1 MRSMISSS
9 ERALARS
16 DFRRFW
22 PLLFGYAVLWLC
34 ALPLALWS
42 RRGYLDPRHPME
54 AMASVNGYLN
64 GSAKAAILIS
74 AFFAVLL
81 AMALF
86 SYLMNSRSVG
96 LMHSLPITRG
106 RQFATHFVVGVIMFT
121 AVHLA
126 AALLALPVQAA
137 LGAVDVRGTWEWFAA
152 AELTGLFFFA
162 LATLCAMIT
171 GWLLA
176 IPVIYTGINFLFGAF
191 HLLFSTMTQLFYWGY
206 ESSGWPA
213 WVSWLTPVVRLYNVA
228 AASGPEDIALYGVEN
243 GNRYY
248 LNYLPARF
256 WKAMLIYT
264 VAAVLF
270 IVIAW
275 LFCRARRSET
285 AGDAIVFPWLR
296 PVVLYV
302 ISLAGGMGL
311 GILLWY
317 LVSYGESIYV
327 LLLCQIVAGLIVYF
341 GVQMLLHKSFKVFN
355 RRGWLGAAA
364 LTAVL
369 VIISL
374 VIRFDAFGAQKYV
387 PDVNQIESAALST
400 YADDNVPSVSG
411 LKDPQGLEKLTALHK
426 AILEQGRPSG
436 EEIDQINSTPT
447 SEYSGDQDYLTF
459 SIEYT
464 LKDGS
469 TVSRN
474 YSQIVR
480 RGTPLY
486 EAANAFYN
494 DSTVRQARYDDNYID
509 AEIEPSAITGGWF
522 NNYKQDGDSAE
533 LTAAQARQ
541 LYAAVQRYYEARRQ
555 RTIDVL
561 DAASADQ
568 QYTCFYLE
576 ILYRDDTTVATVSG
590 DGDVVYPA
598 DTVKDDCSWSID
610 NLPADCT
617 EVLDLLV
624 SFGLAEN
631 TDELLYD

>member
-42 RRGYLDPRHPME
+42 RRDYLNPRRPME
-54 AMASVNGYLN
+54 VMASVSGYLN
-64 GSAKAAILIS
+64 GSAKATIFVS
-74 AFFAVLL
+74 AFFTVLL

-106 RQFATHFVVGVIMFT
+106 RQFATHFIVGVIMFT

-152 AELTGLFFFA
+152 AELTSLFFFA
-162 LATLCAMIT
+162 LAALCAMIT

-191 HLLFSTMTQLFYWGY
+191 YLLISTMTQMFYWGY
-206 ESSGWPA
+206 ESNGWPA
-213 WVSWLTPVVRLYNVA
+213 WVSWLTPLVRLYNVA
-228 AASGPEDIALYGVEN
+228 APAGPDDIVLYGMEN
-243 GNRYY
+243 GTNYY
-248 LNYLPARF
+248 VNYLPARF
-256 WKAMLIYT
+256 WNAMLIYT

-275 LFCRARRSET
+275 LFCRARHSET

-327 LLLCQIVAGLIVYF
+327 MLLCQIVAGLIVYF

-355 RRGWLGAAA
+355 HRGWLGAAA
-364 LTAVL
+364 LAAAL

-387 PDVNQIESAALST
+387 PDVNQIESAQINT
-400 YADDNVPSVSG
+400 YAYDNIPSVRG

-426 AILEQGRPSG
+426 AILEQGRPASQ
-436 EEIDQINSTPT
+436 EIDQINSIPT
-447 SEYSGDQDYLTF
+447 SEYTGDQDYFTF
-459 SIEYT
+459 SIDYT
-464 LKDGS
+464 LKDGNTIRRS
-469 TVSRN
+469 

-494 DSTVRQARYDDNYID
+494 DPAVRQVSYDDNYLD

-522 NNYKQDGDSAE
+522 NNYKQDGGGSAE
-533 LTAAQARQ
+533 LTSTQARQ
-541 LYAAVQRYYEARRQ
+541 LYAAIQRYYEAQRQ
-555 RTIDVL
+555 QTIDVL
-561 DAASADQ
+561 DAANADR
-568 QYTCFYLE
+568 QYACFYLE
-576 ILYRDDTTVATVSG
+576 ILYRDDTVAATVSG
-590 DGDVVYPA
+590 NGA
-598 DTVKDDCSWSID
+598 EAAKDDCSWGID

-631 TDELLYD
+631 TAKLLYDE

>member
-34 ALPLALWS
+34 ALPLSLWS
-42 RRGYLDPRHPME
+42 RHDYLSSRRPME
-54 AMASVNGYLN
+54 AMASVSNYFYN
-64 GSAKAAILIS
+64 ASRASIYVS

-86 SYLMNSRSVG
+86 AYLMNSRSVG

-106 RQFATHFVVGVIMFT
+106 RQFATHFAVGVVMFT

-126 AALLALPVQAA
+126 AALLTLPVQAA
-137 LGAVDVRGTWEWFAA
+137 LGAVNMRGTWEWFAA
-152 AELTGLFFFA
+152 AELTSLFFFA

-176 IPVIYTGINFLFGAF
+176 VPVIYTGINFLFAAF
-191 HLLFSTMTQLFYWGY
+191 YLLFSTMTQLFYWGY
-206 ESSGWPA
+206 ESGGWTG
-213 WVSWLTPVVRLYNVA
+213 WVSWLTPLVRLYNTAGSV
-228 AASGPEDIALYGVEN
+228 GPEDIVLYGMDN
-243 GNRYY
+243 GSQYY
-248 LNYLPARF
+248 LYRLPADF
-256 WKAMLIYT
+256 WKTLLIYT

-275 LFCRARRSET
+275 LFCRARQSET

-317 LVSYGESIYV
+317 MVSNTQSIV
-327 LLLCQIVAGLIVYF
+327 ALLLCQIVAGLIVYF

-369 VIISL
+369 VILCL
-374 VIRFDAFGAQKYV
+374 VIRFDAFGAQKYI
-387 PDVNQIESAALST
+387 PDVNQIESAEVRT
-400 YADDNVPSVSG
+400 YGDTPTVSG
-411 LKDPQGLEKLTALHK
+411 LQDPQGLEKLTAFHK
-426 AILEQGRPSG
+426 AVLDQGKPAAA
-436 EEIDQINSTPT
+436 EIDQVIGVPT
-447 SEYSGDQDYLTF
+447 SENDDSQRYITF
-459 SIEYT
+459 AFSYYM
-464 LKDGS
+464 KDGS
-469 TVSRN
+469 TVYRT
-474 YSQIVR
+474 YTQIVR

-494 DSTVRQARYDDNYID
+494 DPAVRQVSYDNRYSYVKID
-509 AEIEPSAITGGWF
+509 PSTITGGWF
-522 NNYKQDGDSAE
+522 NNYDLGGDSVE
-533 LTAAQARQ
+533 LTAAQTRQ
-541 LYAAVQRYYEARRQ
+541 LYAAIQRYYDANRQ
-555 RTIDVL
+555 KTVDILHSD
-561 DAASADQ
+561 DGQ
-568 QYTCFYLE
+568 QRATCFYLE
-576 ILYRDDTTVATVSG
+576 FNYRDAEHAASVDGNSPVSVDTENG
-590 DGDVVYPA
+590 DCFWNL
-598 DTVKDDCSWSID
+598 DD
-610 NLPADCT
+610 LPADCT

-624 SFGLAEN
+624 SFGLAKT
-631 TDELLYD
+631 TDDLLYD

>member
-34 ALPLALWS
+34 ALPLSLWS
-42 RRGYLDPRHPME
+42 RHDYLSSRRPME
-54 AMASVNGYLN
+54 AMASVSNYFYN
-64 GSAKAAILIS
+64 ASRASIYVS

-86 SYLMNSRSVG
+86 AYLMNSRSVG

-106 RQFATHFVVGVIMFT
+106 RQFATHFAVGVVMFT

-126 AALLALPVQAA
+126 TALLTLPVQAA

-152 AELTGLFFFA
+152 AELTSLFFFA
-162 LATLCAMIT
+162 LATLCALIT

-176 IPVIYTGINFLFGAF
+176 VPVIYTGINFLFAAF
-191 HLLFSTMTQLFYWGY
+191 YLLFSTMTQLFYWGY
-206 ESSGWPA
+206 ESAGWPA
-213 WVSWLTPVVRLYNVA
+213 WVNWLTPFVRLYQA
-228 AASGPEDIALYGVEN
+228 ATTTGAEDEIPYGVEN
-243 GNRYY
+243 GARYY
-248 LNYLPARF
+248 FDYLPSAF
-256 WKAMLIYT
+256 WKTMLIYT
-264 VAAVLF
+264 AAAVLF
-270 IVIAW
+270 IVLAW

-317 LVSYGESIYV
+317 MVSNTQSIV
-327 LLLCQIVAGLIVYF
+327 ALLLCQIVAGLIVYF

-369 VIISL
+369 VILCL
-374 VIRFDAFGAQKYV
+374 VIRFDAFGAQKYI
-387 PDVNQIESAALST
+387 PDVNQIESAEVRT
-400 YADDNVPSVSG
+400 YGDTPTVSG
-411 LKDPQGLEKLTALHK
+411 LQDPQGLEKLTAFHK
-426 AILEQGRPSG
+426 AVLDQGKPAAA
-436 EEIDQINSTPT
+436 EIDQVIGVPT
-447 SEYSGDQDYLTF
+447 SENDDSQRYITF
-459 SIEYT
+459 AFSYYM
-464 LKDGS
+464 KDGS
-469 TVSRN
+469 TVYRT
-474 YSQIVR
+474 YTQIVR

-494 DSTVRQARYDDNYID
+494 DPAVRQVSYDNRYSYVKID
-509 AEIEPSAITGGWF
+509 PSTITGGWF
-522 NNYKQDGDSAE
+522 NNYDLGGDSVE
-533 LTAAQARQ
+533 LTAAQTRQ
-541 LYAAVQRYYEARRQ
+541 LYAAIQRYYDANRQ
-555 RTIDVL
+555 KTVDILHSD
-561 DAASADQ
+561 DGQ
-568 QYTCFYLE
+568 QRATCFYLE
-576 ILYRDDTTVATVSG
+576 FNYRDAEHAASVDGNSPVSVDTENG
-590 DGDVVYPA
+590 DCFWNL
-598 DTVKDDCSWSID
+598 DD
-610 NLPADCT
+610 LPADCT

-624 SFGLAEN
+624 SFGLAET
-631 TDELLYD
+631 TDDLLYD

>member
-42 RRGYLDPRHPME
+42 RRDYLNPRRPME
-54 AMASVNGYLN
+54 VMASVSGYLN
-64 GSAKAAILIS
+64 GSAKATIFVS
-74 AFFAVLL
+74 AFFTVLL

-106 RQFATHFVVGVIMFT
+106 RQFATHFIVGVIMFT

-152 AELTGLFFFA
+152 AELTSLFFFA
-162 LATLCAMIT
+162 LAALCAMIT

-191 HLLFSTMTQLFYWGY
+191 YLLISTMTQMFYWGY
-206 ESSGWPA
+206 ESNGWPA
-213 WVSWLTPVVRLYNVA
+213 WVSWLTPLVRLYNVA
-228 AASGPEDIALYGVEN
+228 APAGPDDIVLYGMEN
-243 GNRYY
+243 GTNYY
-248 LNYLPARF
+248 VNYLPARF
-256 WKAMLIYT
+256 WNAMLIYT

-275 LFCRARRSET
+275 LFCRARHSET

-317 LVSYGESIYV
+317 LVFYGESIYV
-327 LLLCQIVAGLIVYF
+327 MLLCQIVAGLIVYF

-364 LTAVL
+364 LTAAL
-369 VIISL
+369 VIVSL
-374 VIRFDAFGAQKYV
+374 AIRFDAFGAHKYV
-387 PDVNQIESAALST
+387 PDVNQIESAEINT
-400 YADDNVPSVSG
+400 YAYDNIPSVRG

-426 AILEQGRPSG
+426 AILEQGRPASQ
-436 EEIDQINSTPT
+436 EIDQINSIPT
-447 SEYSGDQDYLTF
+447 SEYTGDQDYFTF
-459 SIEYT
+459 SIDYT
-464 LKDGS
+464 LKDGNTIRRS
-469 TVSRN
+469 

-494 DSTVRQARYDDNYID
+494 DPAVRQVSYDDNYLD

-522 NNYKQDGDSAE
+522 NNYKQDGGGSAE
-533 LTAAQARQ
+533 LTSTQARQ
-541 LYAAVQRYYEARRQ
+541 LYAAIQRYYEAQRQ
-555 RTIDVL
+555 QTIDVL
-561 DAASADQ
+561 DAANADR
-568 QYTCFYLE
+568 QYACFYLE
-576 ILYRDDTTVATVSG
+576 ILYRDDTVAATVSG
-590 DGDVVYPA
+590 NGA
-598 DTVKDDCSWSID
+598 EAAKDDCSWGID

-631 TDELLYD
+631 TAELLYDE

>member
-42 RRGYLDPRHPME
+42 RRDYLNPRRPME
-54 AMASVNGYLN
+54 VMASVSGYLN
-64 GSAKAAILIS
+64 GSAKATIFVS

-152 AELTGLFFFA
+152 AELTSLFFFA

-176 IPVIYTGINFLFGAF
+176 IPVIYTGVNFLFSAF
-191 HLLFSTMTQLFYWGY
+191 YLLISTMTQMFYWGY
-206 ESSGWPA
+206 ESNGWPA
-213 WVSWLTPVVRLYNVA
+213 WVSWLTPLVRLYNVA
-228 AASGPEDIALYGVEN
+228 APSGPDDIVLYGMEN

-256 WKAMLIYT
+256 WNAMLIYT

-275 LFCRARRSET
+275 LFCRARHSET

-327 LLLCQIVAGLIVYF
+327 MLLCQIVAGLIVYF

-355 RRGWLGAAA
+355 RHGWLGAAA
-364 LTAVL
+364 LTAAL
-369 VIISL
+369 VIVSL

-387 PDVNQIESAALST
+387 PDVNQIESAKINT
-400 YADDNVPSVSG
+400 YAYDNIPSVRG

-426 AILEQGRPSG
+426 AILEQGRPSN
-436 EEIDQINSTPT
+436 EEIDQTVGVPT
-447 SEYSGDQDYLTF
+447 SEYSGDQDSFTF
-459 SIEYT
+459 SITYT
-464 LKDGS
+464 LKDGRTIRRS
-469 TVSRN
+469 
-474 YSQIVR
+474 YSQIVH

-494 DSTVRQARYDDNYID
+494 DPAVRQVSYDDTHID
-509 AEIEPSAITGGWF
+509 ADIEPSAITGGWF
-522 NNYKQDGDSAE
+522 NNYKQDGGSVE
-533 LTAAQARQ
+533 LTGTQARQ
-541 LYAAVQRYYEARRQ
+541 LYAAVQRYYEVDRQ
-555 RTIDVL
+555 QTIDVL
-561 DAASADQ
+561 DAASADR
-568 QYTCFYLE
+568 QYACFYLE
-576 ILYRDDTTVATVSG
+576 ILYRDDTTVTTGSG
-590 DGDVVYPA
+590 DGA
-598 DTVKDDCSWSID
+598 ETAKDDCSFYTD

-631 TDELLYD
+631 TAELLYD

>member
-34 ALPLALWS
+34 ALPLSLWS
-42 RRGYLDPRHPME
+42 RHDYLSSRRPME
-54 AMASVNGYLN
+54 AMASVSNYFYN
-64 GSAKAAILIS
+64 ASRASIYVS

-86 SYLMNSRSVG
+86 AYLMNSRSVG

-106 RQFATHFVVGVIMFT
+106 RQFATHFAVGVVMFT

-126 AALLALPVQAA
+126 TALLTLPVQAA

-152 AELTGLFFFA
+152 AELTSLFFFA

-176 IPVIYTGINFLFGAF
+176 VPVIYTGINFLFAAF

-206 ESSGWPA
+206 ESTGWPA
-213 WVSWLTPVVRLYNVA
+213 WVNWLTPFVRLYQA
-228 AASGPEDIALYGVEN
+228 ATTTGAEDEIPYGVEN
-243 GNRYY
+243 GARYY
-248 LNYLPARF
+248 FDYLPADF
-256 WKAMLIYT
+256 WKTLLIYT
-264 VAAVLF
+264 VAAVIF
-270 IVIAW
+270 IVVAW
-275 LFCRARRSET
+275 LFCRARQSET

-317 LVSYGESIYV
+317 MVSNTQSIV
-327 LLLCQIVAGLIVYF
+327 ALLLCQIVAGLIVYF

-369 VIISL
+369 VILCL
-374 VIRFDAFGAQKYV
+374 VIRFDAFGAQKYI
-387 PDVNQIESAALST
+387 PDVNQIESAEVRT
-400 YADDNVPSVSG
+400 YGDTPTVSG
-411 LKDPQGLEKLTALHK
+411 LQDPQGLEKLTAFHK
-426 AILEQGRPSG
+426 AVLDQGKPAAA
-436 EEIDQINSTPT
+436 EIDQVIGVPT
-447 SEYSGDQDYLTF
+447 SENDDSQRYITF
-459 SIEYT
+459 AFSYYM
-464 LKDGS
+464 KDGS
-469 TVSRN
+469 TVYRT
-474 YSQIVR
+474 YTQIVR

-494 DSTVRQARYDDNYID
+494 DPAVRQVSYDNRYSYVKID
-509 AEIEPSAITGGWF
+509 PSTITGGWF
-522 NNYKQDGDSAE
+522 NNYDLGGDSVE
-533 LTAAQARQ
+533 LTAAQTRQ
-541 LYAAVQRYYEARRQ
+541 LYAAIQRYYDANRQ
-555 RTIDVL
+555 KTVDILHSD
-561 DAASADQ
+561 DGQ
-568 QYTCFYLE
+568 QRATCFYLE
-576 ILYRDDTTVATVSG
+576 FNYRDAEHAASVDGNSPVSVDTENG
-590 DGDVVYPA
+590 DCFWNL
-598 DTVKDDCSWSID
+598 DD
-610 NLPADCT
+610 LPADCT

-624 SFGLAEN
+624 SFGLAET
-631 TDELLYD
+631 TDDLLYD

>member
-34 ALPLALWS
+34 ALPLSLWS
-42 RRGYLDPRHPME
+42 RHDYLSSRRPME
-54 AMASVNGYLN
+54 AMASVSNYFYN
-64 GSAKAAILIS
+64 ASRASIYVS

-106 RQFATHFVVGVIMFT
+106 RQFATHFIVGVIMFT

-137 LGAVDVRGTWEWFAA
+137 LGAVNMRGTWEWFAA
-152 AELTGLFFFA
+152 AELTSLFFFA

-176 IPVIYTGINFLFGAF
+176 VPVIYTGINFLFAAF

-206 ESSGWPA
+206 ESAGWPA
-213 WVSWLTPVVRLYNVA
+213 WVNWLTPFVRLYQA
-228 AASGPEDIALYGVEN
+228 ATTTGAEDEIPYGVEN
-243 GNRYY
+243 GARYY
-248 LNYLPARF
+248 FDYLPSAF
-256 WKAMLIYT
+256 WKTMLIYT
-264 VAAVLF
+264 AAAVLF
-270 IVIAW
+270 IVLAW
-275 LFCRARRSET
+275 LFCRARQSET

-317 LVSYGESIYV
+317 MVSNTQSIV
-327 LLLCQIVAGLIVYF
+327 ALLLCQIVAGLIVYF

-364 LTAVL
+364 LTAAL
-369 VIISL
+369 VILCL
-374 VIRFDAFGAQKYV
+374 VIRFDAFGVQKYV
-387 PDVNQIESAALST
+387 PDVNQIESAEINT
-400 YADDNVPSVSG
+400 YAYDDIPSVRG

-426 AILEQGRPSG
+426 AILEQGRPSSQ
-436 EEIDQINSTPT
+436 EIDQTVGVPT
-447 SEYSGDQDYLTF
+447 SEYSGDQDYFTF
-459 SIEYT
+459 AITYS
-464 LKDGS
+464 LKDGGTIRRS
-469 TVSRN
+469 

-494 DSTVRQARYDDNYID
+494 DSAVRQASYDDNYIGAD
-509 AEIEPSAITGGWF
+509 IEPSAITGGWF
-522 NNYKQDGDSAE
+522 NNYDLGGDSAE

-541 LYAAVQRYYEARRQ
+541 LYAAVQRYYEADRQ

-561 DAASADQ
+561 DAANADR

-576 ILYRDDTTVATVSG
+576 ILYRDVFTVATGSG
-590 DGDVVYPA
+590 DGA
-598 DTVKDDCSWSID
+598 ETAKDDCSWSID

-617 EVLDLLV
+617 EVLDLLL
-624 SFGLAEN
+624 SFGLAETN
-631 TDELLYD
+631 DDLLYD

>member
-42 RRGYLDPRHPME
+42 RRDYLNPRRPME
-54 AMASVNGYLN
+54 VMASVSGYLN
-64 GSAKAAILIS
+64 GSAKATIFVS

-152 AELTGLFFFA
+152 AELTSLFFFA
-162 LATLCAMIT
+162 LAALCAMIT

-191 HLLFSTMTQLFYWGY
+191 YLLISTMTQMFYWGY
-206 ESSGWPA
+206 ESNGWPA
-213 WVSWLTPVVRLYNVA
+213 WVSWLTPLVRLYNVA
-228 AASGPEDIALYGVEN
+228 APAGPDDIVLYGMEN
-243 GNRYY
+243 GTNYY
-248 LNYLPARF
+248 VNYLPARF
-256 WKAMLIYT
+256 WNAMLIYT

-275 LFCRARRSET
+275 LFCRARHSET

-327 LLLCQIVAGLIVYF
+327 MLLCQIVAGLIVYF

-364 LTAVL
+364 LTAAL
-369 VIISL
+369 VIVSL

-387 PDVNQIESAALST
+387 PDVNQIESAEINT
-400 YADDNVPSVSG
+400 YAYDNIPGVRG

-426 AILEQGRPSG
+426 AILEQGRPASQ
-436 EEIDQINSTPT
+436 EIDQINSVPT
-447 SEYSGDQDYLTF
+447 SEYSGDQDYFTF
-459 SIEYT
+459 SITYT

-469 TVSRN
+469 TIRRS

-494 DSTVRQARYDDNYID
+494 DPAVRQVSYDDNYLD

-522 NNYKQDGDSAE
+522 NNYKQDGGGSAE
-533 LTAAQARQ
+533 LTGTQARQ
-541 LYAAVQRYYEARRQ
+541 LYAAVQRYYETGRQ
-555 RTIDVL
+555 KTIDVL
-561 DAASADQ
+561 DAAKADR
-568 QYTCFYLE
+568 QYACFYLE
-576 ILYRDDTTVATVSG
+576 ILYRDDTVAATVSG
-590 DGDVVYPA
+590 NGA
-598 DTVKDDCSWSID
+598 EAAKDDCSWGID

-631 TDELLYD
+631 TAELLYDE

>member
-42 RRGYLDPRHPME
+42 RRDYLSPRRPME
-54 AMASVNGYLN
+54 VMASVSGYLN
-64 GSAKAAILIS
+64 GSAKATIFVS
-74 AFFAVLL
+74 AFFTVLL

-152 AELTGLFFFA
+152 AELTSLFFFA
-162 LATLCAMIT
+162 LAALCAMIT

-191 HLLFSTMTQLFYWGY
+191 YLLISTMTQMFYWGY
-206 ESSGWPA
+206 ESNGWPA
-213 WVSWLTPVVRLYNVA
+213 WVSWLTPLVRLYNVA
-228 AASGPEDIALYGVEN
+228 APAGPDDIVLYGMEN
-243 GNRYY
+243 GTNYY
-248 LNYLPARF
+248 VNYLPARF
-256 WKAMLIYT
+256 WNAMLIYT

-275 LFCRARRSET
+275 LFCRARHSET

-327 LLLCQIVAGLIVYF
+327 MLLCQIVAGLIVYF

-364 LTAVL
+364 LTAAL
-369 VIISL
+369 VIVSL

-387 PDVNQIESAALST
+387 PDVNQIESAQINT
-400 YADDNVPSVSG
+400 YAYDNIPSVRG

-426 AILEQGRPSG
+426 AILEQGRPASQ
-436 EEIDQINSTPT
+436 EIDQINSVPT
-447 SEYSGDQDYLTF
+447 SEYSGDQDYFTF
-459 SIEYT
+459 SIDYT
-464 LKDGS
+464 LKDGNTIRRS
-469 TVSRN
+469 

-494 DSTVRQARYDDNYID
+494 DPAVRQVSYDDNYLD

-522 NNYKQDGDSAE
+522 NNYKQDGGGSAE
-533 LTAAQARQ
+533 LTSTQARQ
-541 LYAAVQRYYEARRQ
+541 LYAAIQRYYEAQRQ
-555 RTIDVL
+555 QTIDVL
-561 DAASADQ
+561 DAANADR
-568 QYTCFYLE
+568 QYACFYLE
-576 ILYRDDTTVATVSG
+576 ILYRDDTVAATVSG
-590 DGDVVYPA
+590 NGA
-598 DTVKDDCSWSID
+598 EAAKDDCSWGID

-631 TDELLYD
+631 TAELLYDE

>member
-42 RRGYLDPRHPME
+42 RRDYLNPRRPME
-54 AMASVNGYLN
+54 VMASVSGYLN
-64 GSAKAAILIS
+64 GSAKATIFVS
-74 AFFAVLL
+74 AFFTVLL

-106 RQFATHFVVGVIMFT
+106 RQFATHFIVGVIMFT

-152 AELTGLFFFA
+152 AELTSLFFFA
-162 LATLCAMIT
+162 LAALCAMIT

-191 HLLFSTMTQLFYWGY
+191 YLLISTMTQMFYWGY
-206 ESSGWPA
+206 ESNGWPA
-213 WVSWLTPVVRLYNVA
+213 WVSWLTPLVRLYNVA
-228 AASGPEDIALYGVEN
+228 APAGPDDIVLYGMEN
-243 GNRYY
+243 GTNYY
-248 LNYLPARF
+248 VNYLPARF
-256 WKAMLIYT
+256 WNAMLIYT

-275 LFCRARRSET
+275 LFCRARHSET

-327 LLLCQIVAGLIVYF
+327 MLLCQIVAGLIVYF

-364 LTAVL
+364 LTAAL
-369 VIISL
+369 VIVSL
-374 VIRFDAFGAQKYV
+374 AIRFDAFGAQKYV
-387 PDVNQIESAALST
+387 PDVNQIESAEINT
-400 YADDNVPSVSG
+400 YAYDNIPSVRG

-426 AILEQGRPSG
+426 AILEQGRPASQ
-436 EEIDQINSTPT
+436 EIDQINSIPT
-447 SEYSGDQDYLTF
+447 SEYTGDQDYFTF
-459 SIEYT
+459 SIDYT
-464 LKDGS
+464 LKDGNTIRRS
-469 TVSRN
+469 

-494 DSTVRQARYDDNYID
+494 DPAVRQVSYDDNYLD

-522 NNYKQDGDSAE
+522 NNYKQDGGGSAE
-533 LTAAQARQ
+533 LTSTQARQ
-541 LYAAVQRYYEARRQ
+541 LYAAIQRYYEAQRQ
-555 RTIDVL
+555 QTIDVL
-561 DAASADQ
+561 DAANADR
-568 QYTCFYLE
+568 QYACFYLE
-576 ILYRDDTTVATVSG
+576 ILYRDDTVAATVSG
-590 DGDVVYPA
+590 NGA
-598 DTVKDDCSWSID
+598 EAAKDDCSWGID

-631 TDELLYD
+631 TAELLYDE

>member
-34 ALPLALWS
+34 ALPLSLWS
-42 RRGYLDPRHPME
+42 RHDYLSSRRPME
-54 AMASVNGYLN
+54 AMASVSNYFYN
-64 GSAKAAILIS
+64 ASRASIYVS

-106 RQFATHFVVGVIMFT
+106 RQFATHFIVGVIMFT

-137 LGAVDVRGTWEWFAA
+137 LGAVNMRGTWEWFAA
-152 AELTGLFFFA
+152 AELTSLFFFA

-176 IPVIYTGINFLFGAF
+176 VPVIYTGINFLFAAF

-206 ESSGWPA
+206 ESAGWPA
-213 WVSWLTPVVRLYNVA
+213 WVNWLTPFVRLYQA
-228 AASGPEDIALYGVEN
+228 ATTTGAEDEIPYGVEN
-243 GNRYY
+243 GARYY
-248 LNYLPARF
+248 FDYLPSAF
-256 WKAMLIYT
+256 WKTMLIYT
-264 VAAVLF
+264 AAAVLF
-270 IVIAW
+270 IVLAW
-275 LFCRARRSET
+275 LFCRARQSET

-317 LVSYGESIYV
+317 MVSNTQSIV
-327 LLLCQIVAGLIVYF
+327 ALLLCQIVAGLIVYF

-369 VIISL
+369 VILCL
-374 VIRFDAFGAQKYV
+374 VIRFDAFGAQKYI
-387 PDVNQIESAALST
+387 PDVNQIESAEVRT
-400 YADDNVPSVSG
+400 YGDTPTVSG
-411 LKDPQGLEKLTALHK
+411 LQDPQGLEKLTAFHK
-426 AILEQGRPSG
+426 AVLDQGKPAAA
-436 EEIDQINSTPT
+436 EIDQVIGVPT
-447 SEYSGDQDYLTF
+447 SENDDSQRYITF
-459 SIEYT
+459 AFSYYM
-464 LKDGS
+464 KDGS
-469 TVSRN
+469 TVYRT
-474 YSQIVR
+474 YTQIVR

-494 DSTVRQARYDDNYID
+494 DPAVRQVSYDNRYSYVKID
-509 AEIEPSAITGGWF
+509 PSTITGGWF
-522 NNYKQDGDSAE
+522 NNYDLGGDSVE
-533 LTAAQARQ
+533 LTAAQTRQ
-541 LYAAVQRYYEARRQ
+541 LYAAIQRYYEADRQ

-561 DAASADQ
+561 DAANADR

-576 ILYRDDTTVATVSG
+576 ILYRDDTVAATVSG
-590 DGDVVYPA
+590 DGA
-598 DTVKDDCSWSID
+598 ETAKDDCSWSID

-617 EVLDLLV
+617 EVLDLLL
-624 SFGLAEN
+624 SFGLAET
-631 TDELLYD
+631 TDDLLYD

>member
-42 RRGYLDPRHPME
+42 RRDYLNPRRPME
-54 AMASVNGYLN
+54 VMASVSGYLN
-64 GSAKAAILIS
+64 GSAKATIFVS
-74 AFFAVLL
+74 AFFTVLL

-152 AELTGLFFFA
+152 AELTSLFFFA
-162 LATLCAMIT
+162 LAALCAMIT

-191 HLLFSTMTQLFYWGY
+191 YLLISTMTQMFYWGY
-206 ESSGWPA
+206 ESNGWPA
-213 WVSWLTPVVRLYNVA
+213 WVSWLTPLVRLYNVA
-228 AASGPEDIALYGVEN
+228 APAGPDDIVLYGMEN
-243 GNRYY
+243 GTNYY
-248 LNYLPARF
+248 VNYLPARF
-256 WKAMLIYT
+256 WNAMLIYT

-275 LFCRARRSET
+275 LFCRARHSET

-327 LLLCQIVAGLIVYF
+327 MLLCQIVAGLIVYF

-364 LTAVL
+364 LTAAL
-369 VIISL
+369 VIVSL

-387 PDVNQIESAALST
+387 PDVNQIESAQINT
-400 YADDNVPSVSG
+400 YAYDNIPSVRG

-426 AILEQGRPSG
+426 AILEQGRPASQ
-436 EEIDQINSTPT
+436 EIDQINSIPT
-447 SEYSGDQDYLTF
+447 SEYTGDQDYFTF
-459 SIEYT
+459 SIDYT
-464 LKDGS
+464 LKDGNTIRRS
-469 TVSRN
+469 

-494 DSTVRQARYDDNYID
+494 DPAVRQVSYDDNYLD

-522 NNYKQDGDSAE
+522 NNYKQDGGGSAE
-533 LTAAQARQ
+533 LTGTQARQ
-541 LYAAVQRYYEARRQ
+541 LYAAIQRYYEAQRQ
-555 RTIDVL
+555 QTIDVL
-561 DAASADQ
+561 DAANADR
-568 QYTCFYLE
+568 QYACFYLE
-576 ILYRDDTTVATVSG
+576 ILYRDDTVAATVSG
-590 DGDVVYPA
+590 NGA
-598 DTVKDDCSWSID
+598 EAAKDDCSWGID

-631 TDELLYD
+631 TAELLYDE

>member
-34 ALPLALWS
+34 ALPLSLWS
-42 RRGYLDPRHPME
+42 RHDYLSSRRPME
-54 AMASVNGYLN
+54 AMASVSNYFYN
-64 GSAKAAILIS
+64 ASRASIYVS

-86 SYLMNSRSVG
+86 AYLMNSRSVG

-106 RQFATHFVVGVIMFT
+106 RQFATHFAVGVVMFT

-126 AALLALPVQAA
+126 TALLTLPVQAA

-152 AELTGLFFFA
+152 AELTSLFFFA
-162 LATLCAMIT
+162 LATLCALIT

-176 IPVIYTGINFLFGAF
+176 VPVIYTGINFLFAAF
-191 HLLFSTMTQLFYWGY
+191 YLLFSTMTQLFYWGY
-206 ESSGWPA
+206 ESGGWTG
-213 WVSWLTPVVRLYNVA
+213 WVSWLTPLVRLYNTAGSV
-228 AASGPEDIALYGVEN
+228 GPEDIVLYGMDN
-243 GNRYY
+243 GSQYY
-248 LNYLPARF
+248 LYRLPADF
-256 WKAMLIYT
+256 WKTLLIYT
-264 VAAVLF
+264 VAAVIF
-270 IVIAW
+270 IVVAW
-275 LFCRARRSET
+275 LFCRARQSET

-317 LVSYGESIYV
+317 MVSNTQSIV
-327 LLLCQIVAGLIVYF
+327 ALLLCQIVAGLIVYF

-369 VIISL
+369 VILCL
-374 VIRFDAFGAQKYV
+374 VIRFDAFGAQKYI
-387 PDVNQIESAALST
+387 PDVNQIESAEVRT
-400 YADDNVPSVSG
+400 YGDTPTVSG
-411 LKDPQGLEKLTALHK
+411 LQDPQGLEKLTAFHK
-426 AILEQGRPSG
+426 AVLDQGKPAAA
-436 EEIDQINSTPT
+436 EIDQVIGVPT
-447 SEYSGDQDYLTF
+447 SENDDSQRYITF
-459 SIEYT
+459 AFSYYM
-464 LKDGS
+464 KDGS
-469 TVSRN
+469 TVYRT
-474 YSQIVR
+474 YTQIVR

-494 DSTVRQARYDDNYID
+494 DPAVRQVSYDNRYSYVKID
-509 AEIEPSAITGGWF
+509 PSAITGGWF
-522 NNYKQDGDSAE
+522 NNYDLGGDSVE

-541 LYAAVQRYYEARRQ
+541 LYAAIQRYYEADRQ

-561 DAASADQ
+561 DAANADR

-576 ILYRDDTTVATVSG
+576 ILYRDDTVAATVSG
-590 DGDVVYPA
+590 NGA
-598 DTVKDDCSWSID
+598 EAAKDDCSWGID

-631 TDELLYD
+631 TAELLYD

>member
-34 ALPLALWS
+34 ALPLSLWS
-42 RRGYLDPRHPME
+42 RHDYLSSRRPME
-54 AMASVNGYLN
+54 AMASVSNCLYN
-64 GSAKAAILIS
+64 TSRASIYVS

-106 RQFATHFVVGVIMFT
+106 RQFATHFAVGVVMFT

-126 AALLALPVQAA
+126 TALLTLPVQAA
-137 LGAVDVRGTWEWFAA
+137 LGAVNMRGTWEWFAA
-152 AELTGLFFFA
+152 AELTSLFFFA
-162 LATLCAMIT
+162 LATLCALIT

-176 IPVIYTGINFLFGAF
+176 VPVIYTGINFLFAAF

-206 ESSGWPA
+206 ESAGWPA
-213 WVSWLTPVVRLYNVA
+213 WVNWLTPFVRLYQA
-228 AASGPEDIALYGVEN
+228 ATTTGAEDEIPYGVEN
-243 GNRYY
+243 GARYY
-248 LNYLPARF
+248 FDYLPSAF
-256 WKAMLIYT
+256 WKTMLIYT
-264 VAAVLF
+264 AAAVLF
-270 IVIAW
+270 IVLAW

-296 PVVLYV
+296 PIVLYV

-317 LVSYGESIYV
+317 MVSNTQSIV
-327 LLLCQIVAGLIVYF
+327 ALLLCQIVAGLIVYF

-364 LTAVL
+364 LTAAL
-369 VIISL
+369 VILCL

-387 PDVNQIESAALST
+387 PDVNQIESAEINT
-400 YADDNVPSVSG
+400 YAPYDNVPSVRG

-426 AILEQGRPSG
+426 AILEQDRPSSQ
-436 EEIDQINSTPT
+436 EIDQTVGVPT
-447 SEYSGDQDYLTF
+447 SEYSGDQDYFTF
-459 SIEYT
+459 AITYS
-464 LKDGS
+464 LKDGGTFRRS
-469 TVSRN
+469 

-494 DSTVRQARYDDNYID
+494 DSAVRQACYDDNYIGAD
-509 AEIEPSAITGGWF
+509 IEPSAITGGWF
-522 NNYKQDGDSAE
+522 NNYDLGGDSAE

-541 LYAAVQRYYEARRQ
+541 LYAAVQRYYEADRQ

-561 DAASADQ
+561 DAANADR

-576 ILYRDDTTVATVSG
+576 ILYRDDTVAATVSG
-590 DGDVVYPA
+590 DGA
-598 DTVKDDCSWSID
+598 ETAKDDCSWSID

-617 EVLDLLV
+617 EVLDLLL
-624 SFGLAEN
+624 SFGLAET
-631 TDELLYD
+631 TDDLLYD

>member
-42 RRGYLDPRHPME
+42 RRDYLNPRRPME
-54 AMASVNGYLN
+54 VMASVSGYLN
-64 GSAKAAILIS
+64 GSAKATIFVS
-74 AFFAVLL
+74 AFFTVLL

-152 AELTGLFFFA
+152 AELTSLFFFA
-162 LATLCAMIT
+162 LAALCAMIT

-191 HLLFSTMTQLFYWGY
+191 YLLISTMTQMFYWGY
-206 ESSGWPA
+206 ESNGWPA
-213 WVSWLTPVVRLYNVA
+213 WVSWLTPLVRLYNVA
-228 AASGPEDIALYGVEN
+228 APAGPDDIVLYGMEN
-243 GNRYY
+243 GTNYY
-248 LNYLPARF
+248 VNYLPARF
-256 WKAMLIYT
+256 WNAMLIYT

-275 LFCRARRSET
+275 LFCRARHSET

-327 LLLCQIVAGLIVYF
+327 MLLCQIVAGLIVYF

-364 LTAVL
+364 LTAAL
-369 VIISL
+369 VIVSL

-387 PDVNQIESAALST
+387 PDVNQIESAQINT
-400 YADDNVPSVSG
+400 YAYDNIPSVRG

-426 AILEQGRPSG
+426 AILEQGRPASQ
-436 EEIDQINSTPT
+436 EIDQINSVPT
-447 SEYSGDQDYLTF
+447 SEYSGDQDYFTF
-459 SIEYT
+459 SITYT

-469 TVSRN
+469 TIRRS

-494 DSTVRQARYDDNYID
+494 DPAVRQVSYDDNYLD

-522 NNYKQDGDSAE
+522 NNYKQDGGGSAE
-533 LTAAQARQ
+533 LTGTKARQ
-541 LYAAVQRYYEARRQ
+541 LYAAIQRYYEAQRQ
-555 RTIDVL
+555 QTIDVL
-561 DAASADQ
+561 DAANADR
-568 QYTCFYLE
+568 QYACFYLE
-576 ILYRDDTTVATVSG
+576 ILYRDDTVAATVSG
-590 DGDVVYPA
+590 NGA
-598 DTVKDDCSWSID
+598 EAAKDDCSWGID

-631 TDELLYD
+631 TAELLYDE

>member
-34 ALPLALWS
+34 ALPLSLWS
-42 RRGYLDPRHPME
+42 RHDYLSSRRPME
-54 AMASVNGYLN
+54 AMASVSNYFYN
-64 GSAKAAILIS
+64 ASRASIYVS

-86 SYLMNSRSVG
+86 AYLMNSRSVG

-106 RQFATHFVVGVIMFT
+106 RQFATHFAVGVVMFT

-126 AALLALPVQAA
+126 TALLTLPVQAA
-137 LGAVDVRGTWEWFAA
+137 LGAVNMRGTWEWFAA
-152 AELTGLFFFA
+152 AELTSLFFFA

-176 IPVIYTGINFLFGAF
+176 VPVIYTGINFLFAAF

-206 ESSGWPA
+206 ESAGWPA
-213 WVSWLTPVVRLYNVA
+213 WVNWLTPFVRLYQA
-228 AASGPEDIALYGVEN
+228 ATTTGAEDEIPYGVEN
-243 GNRYY
+243 GARYY
-248 LNYLPARF
+248 FDYLPSAF
-256 WKAMLIYT
+256 WKTMLIYT
-264 VAAVLF
+264 AAAVLF
-270 IVIAW
+270 IVLAW

-296 PVVLYV
+296 PIVLYV

-317 LVSYGESIYV
+317 MVSNTQSIV
-327 LLLCQIVAGLIVYF
+327 ALLLCQIVAGLIVYF

-364 LTAVL
+364 LTAAL
-369 VIISL
+369 VILCL

-387 PDVNQIESAALST
+387 PDVNQIESAEINT
-400 YADDNVPSVSG
+400 YAPYDNVPSVRG

-426 AILEQGRPSG
+426 AILEQDRPSSQ
-436 EEIDQINSTPT
+436 EIDQTVGVPT
-447 SEYSGDQDYLTF
+447 SEYSGDQDYFTF
-459 SIEYT
+459 AITYS
-464 LKDGS
+464 LKDGGTFRRS
-469 TVSRN
+469 

-494 DSTVRQARYDDNYID
+494 DPAVRQVSYDNRYSYVKID
-509 AEIEPSAITGGWF
+509 PSTITGGWF
-522 NNYKQDGDSAE
+522 NNYDLGGDSVE
-533 LTAAQARQ
+533 LTAAQTRQ
-541 LYAAVQRYYEARRQ
+541 LYAAIQRYYDANRQ
-555 RTIDVL
+555 KTVDILHSD
-561 DAASADQ
+561 DGQ
-568 QYTCFYLE
+568 QRATCFYLE
-576 ILYRDDTTVATVSG
+576 FNYRDAEHAASVDGNSPVSVDTENG
-590 DGDVVYPA
+590 DCFWNL
-598 DTVKDDCSWSID
+598 DD
-610 NLPADCT
+610 LPADCT

-624 SFGLAEN
+624 SFGLAET
-631 TDELLYD
+631 TDDLLYD

>member
-42 RRGYLDPRHPME
+42 RRDYLNPRRPME
-54 AMASVNGYLN
+54 VMASVSGYLN
-64 GSAKAAILIS
+64 GSAKATIFVS
-74 AFFAVLL
+74 AFFTVLL

-126 AALLALPVQAA
+126 ALLALPVQAA

-152 AELTGLFFFA
+152 AELTSLFFFA
-162 LATLCAMIT
+162 LAALCAMIT

-191 HLLFSTMTQLFYWGY
+191 YLLISTMTQMFYWGY
-206 ESSGWPA
+206 ESNGLPA
-213 WVSWLTPVVRLYNVA
+213 WVSWLTPLVRLYNVA
-228 AASGPEDIALYGVEN
+228 APAGPDDIVLYGMEN
-243 GNRYY
+243 GTNYY
-248 LNYLPARF
+248 VNYLPARF
-256 WKAMLIYT
+256 WNAMLIYT

-275 LFCRARRSET
+275 LFCRARHSET

-327 LLLCQIVAGLIVYF
+327 MLLCQIVAGLIVYF

-364 LTAVL
+364 LAAAL

-387 PDVNQIESAALST
+387 PDVNQIESAQINT
-400 YADDNVPSVSG
+400 YAYDDVPSVRG

-426 AILEQGRPSG
+426 AILEQGCPTSQ
-436 EEIDQINSTPT
+436 EIDQINSVPT
-447 SEYSGDQDYLTF
+447 SEYSGDQDYFTF
-459 SIEYT
+459 SITYT

-469 TVSRN
+469 TIRRS

-494 DSTVRQARYDDNYID
+494 DPAVRQVSYDDNYLD
-509 AEIEPSAITGGWF
+509 AEIESSAITGGWF
-522 NNYKQDGDSAE
+522 NNYKQDGGSAE
-533 LTAAQARQ
+533 LTGTQARQ
-541 LYAAVQRYYEARRQ
+541 LYAAVQRYYETGRQ
-555 RTIDVL
+555 KTIDVL
-561 DAASADQ
+561 DAAKADR
-568 QYTCFYLE
+568 QYACFYLE
-576 ILYRDDTTVATVSG
+576 ILYRDDTVAATVSG
-590 DGDVVYPA
+590 NGA
-598 DTVKDDCSWSID
+598 EAAKDDCSWGID

-631 TDELLYD
+631 TAELLYDE

>member
-42 RRGYLDPRHPME
+42 RRDYLNPRRPME
-54 AMASVNGYLN
+54 VMASVSGYLN
-64 GSAKAAILIS
+64 GSAKATIFVS
-74 AFFAVLL
+74 AFFTVLL

-106 RQFATHFVVGVIMFT
+106 RQFATHFIVGVIMFT

-152 AELTGLFFFA
+152 AELTSLFFFA
-162 LATLCAMIT
+162 LAALCAMIT

-191 HLLFSTMTQLFYWGY
+191 YLLISTMTQMFYWGY
-206 ESSGWPA
+206 ESNGWPA
-213 WVSWLTPVVRLYNVA
+213 WVSWLTPLVRLYNVA
-228 AASGPEDIALYGVEN
+228 APAGPDDIVLYGMEN
-243 GNRYY
+243 GTNYY
-248 LNYLPARF
+248 VNYLPARF
-256 WKAMLIYT
+256 WNAMLIYT

-275 LFCRARRSET
+275 LFCRARHSET

-327 LLLCQIVAGLIVYF
+327 MLLCQIVAGLIVYF

-355 RRGWLGAAA
+355 HRGWLGAAA
-364 LTAVL
+364 LAAAL

-387 PDVNQIESAALST
+387 PDVNQIESAQINT
-400 YADDNVPSVSG
+400 YAYDNIPSVRG

-426 AILEQGRPSG
+426 AILEQGRPASQ
-436 EEIDQINSTPT
+436 EIDQINSIPT
-447 SEYSGDQDYLTF
+447 SEYTGDQDYFTF
-459 SIEYT
+459 SIDYT
-464 LKDGS
+464 LKDGNTIRRS
-469 TVSRN
+469 

-494 DSTVRQARYDDNYID
+494 DPAVRQVSYDDNYLD

-522 NNYKQDGDSAE
+522 NNYKQDGGGSAE
-533 LTAAQARQ
+533 LTGTQARQ
-541 LYAAVQRYYEARRQ
+541 LYAAIQRYYEAQRQ
-555 RTIDVL
+555 QTIDVL
-561 DAASADQ
+561 DAANADR
-568 QYTCFYLE
+568 QYACFYLE
-576 ILYRDDTTVATVSG
+576 ILYRDDTVAATVSG
-590 DGDVVYPA
+590 NGA
-598 DTVKDDCSWSID
+598 EAAKDDCSWGID
-610 NLPADCT
+610 NLPTDCT

-631 TDELLYD
+631 TAELLYDE

>member
-42 RRGYLDPRHPME
+42 RRDYLNPRRPME
-54 AMASVNGYLN
+54 VMASVSGYLN
-64 GSAKAAILIS
+64 GSAKATIFVS
-74 AFFAVLL
+74 AFFTVLL

-152 AELTGLFFFA
+152 AELTSLFFFA
-162 LATLCAMIT
+162 LAALCAMIT

-191 HLLFSTMTQLFYWGY
+191 YLLISTMTQMFYWGY
-206 ESSGWPA
+206 ESNGWPA
-213 WVSWLTPVVRLYNVA
+213 WVSWLTPLVRLYNVA
-228 AASGPEDIALYGVEN
+228 APAGPDDIVLYGMEN
-243 GNRYY
+243 GTNYY
-248 LNYLPARF
+248 VNYLPARF
-256 WKAMLIYT
+256 WNAMLIYT

-275 LFCRARRSET
+275 LFCRARHSET

-327 LLLCQIVAGLIVYF
+327 MLLCQIVAGLIVYF

-364 LTAVL
+364 LAAAL

-387 PDVNQIESAALST
+387 PDVNQIESAQINT
-400 YADDNVPSVSG
+400 YAYDDVPSVRG

-426 AILEQGRPSG
+426 AILEQGCPTSQ
-436 EEIDQINSTPT
+436 EIDQINSVPT
-447 SEYSGDQDYLTF
+447 SEYSGDQDYFTF
-459 SIEYT
+459 SIDYT
-464 LKDGS
+464 LKDGNTIRRS
-469 TVSRN
+469 

-494 DSTVRQARYDDNYID
+494 DPAVRQVSYDDNYLD

-522 NNYKQDGDSAE
+522 NNYKQDGGGSAE
-533 LTAAQARQ
+533 LTGTQARQ
-541 LYAAVQRYYEARRQ
+541 LYAAIQRYYEAQRQ
-555 RTIDVL
+555 QTIDVL
-561 DAASADQ
+561 DAANADR
-568 QYTCFYLE
+568 QYACFYLE
-576 ILYRDDTTVATVSG
+576 ILYRDDTVAATVSG
-590 DGDVVYPA
+590 NGA
-598 DTVKDDCSWSID
+598 EAAKDDCSWGID

-631 TDELLYD
+631 TAELLYDE

>member
-42 RRGYLDPRHPME
+42 RRDYLNPRRPME
-54 AMASVNGYLN
+54 VMASVSGYLN
-64 GSAKAAILIS
+64 GSAKATIFVS
-74 AFFAVLL
+74 AFFTVLL

-106 RQFATHFVVGVIMFT
+106 RQFATHFIVGVIMFT

-152 AELTGLFFFA
+152 AELTSLFFFA
-162 LATLCAMIT
+162 LAALCAMIT

-191 HLLFSTMTQLFYWGY
+191 YLLISTMTQMFYWGY
-206 ESSGWPA
+206 ESNGWPA
-213 WVSWLTPVVRLYNVA
+213 WVSWLTPLVRLYNVA
-228 AASGPEDIALYGVEN
+228 APAGPDDIVLYGMEN
-243 GNRYY
+243 GTNYY
-248 LNYLPARF
+248 VNYLPARF
-256 WKAMLIYT
+256 WNAMLIYT

-275 LFCRARRSET
+275 LFCRARHSET

-327 LLLCQIVAGLIVYF
+327 MLLCQIVAGLIVYF

-364 LTAVL
+364 LTAAL
-369 VIISL
+369 VIVSL
-374 VIRFDAFGAQKYV
+374 AIRFDAFGAHKYV
-387 PDVNQIESAALST
+387 PDVNQIESAEINT
-400 YADDNVPSVSG
+400 YAYDNIPSVRG

-426 AILEQGRPSG
+426 AILEQGRPASQ
-436 EEIDQINSTPT
+436 EIDQINSIPT
-447 SEYSGDQDYLTF
+447 SEYTGDQDYFTF
-459 SIEYT
+459 SIDYT
-464 LKDGS
+464 LKDGNTIRRS
-469 TVSRN
+469 

-494 DSTVRQARYDDNYID
+494 DPAVRQVSYDDNYLD

-522 NNYKQDGDSAE
+522 NNYKQDGGGSAE
-533 LTAAQARQ
+533 LTSTQARQ
-541 LYAAVQRYYEARRQ
+541 LYAAIQRYYEAQRQ
-555 RTIDVL
+555 QTIDVL
-561 DAASADQ
+561 DAAKADR
-568 QYTCFYLE
+568 QYACFYLE
-576 ILYRDDTTVATVSG
+576 ILYRDDTVAATVSG
-590 DGDVVYPA
+590 NGA
-598 DTVKDDCSWSID
+598 EAAKDDCSWGID

-631 TDELLYD
+631 TAELLYDE

>member
-42 RRGYLDPRHPME
+42 RRDYLNPRRPME
-54 AMASVNGYLN
+54 VMASVSGYLN
-64 GSAKAAILIS
+64 GSAKATIFVS
-74 AFFAVLL
+74 AFFTVLL

-152 AELTGLFFFA
+152 AELTSLFFFA
-162 LATLCAMIT
+162 LAALCAMIT

-191 HLLFSTMTQLFYWGY
+191 YLLISTMTQMFYWGY
-206 ESSGWPA
+206 ESNGWPA
-213 WVSWLTPVVRLYNVA
+213 WVSWLTPLVRLYNVA
-228 AASGPEDIALYGVEN
+228 APAGPDDIVLYGMEN
-243 GNRYY
+243 GTNYY
-248 LNYLPARF
+248 VNYLPARF
-256 WKAMLIYT
+256 WNAMLIYT

-275 LFCRARRSET
+275 LFCRARHSET

-327 LLLCQIVAGLIVYF
+327 MLLCQIVAGLIVYF

-355 RRGWLGAAA
+355 HRGWLGAAA
-364 LTAVL
+364 LAAAL

-387 PDVNQIESAALST
+387 PDVNQIESAQINT
-400 YADDNVPSVSG
+400 YAYDNIPSVRG

-426 AILEQGRPSG
+426 AILEQGRPASQ
-436 EEIDQINSTPT
+436 EIDQINSVPT
-447 SEYSGDQDYLTF
+447 SEYSGDQDYFTF
-459 SIEYT
+459 SITYT

-469 TVSRN
+469 TIRRS

-494 DSTVRQARYDDNYID
+494 DPAVRQVSYDDNYLD

-522 NNYKQDGDSAE
+522 NNYKQDGGGSAE
-533 LTAAQARQ
+533 LTGTQARQ
-541 LYAAVQRYYEARRQ
+541 LYAAIQRYYETGRQ
-555 RTIDVL
+555 KTIDVL
-561 DAASADQ
+561 DAAKADR
-568 QYTCFYLE
+568 QYACFYLE
-576 ILYRDDTTVATVSG
+576 ILYRDDTVAATVSG
-590 DGDVVYPA
+590 NGA
-598 DTVKDDCSWSID
+598 EAAKDDCSWGID

-631 TDELLYD
+631 TAELLYDE